1 MLFRSVSAVFTV
13 TWRLETPDHLWQR
26 QHVQLRLLLQSAPM
40 TTTCESISISV
51 HDWCMYEQAGYS
63 VYRKKFTFVHCWCQ
77 WRNRYWSWTFSASL
91 QERES
96 CCKEESATGKKGKK
110 NPLILSPSILTFHKF
125 LQLPDHDHLII
136 DLQHNVFGFILFST
150 GCWKYCR
157 RKR

>member
-1 MLFRSVSAVFTV
+1 MSFRSVSAVFTM
-13 TWRLETPDHLWQR
+13 TWRLETPDHLRQR
-26 QHVQLRLLLQSAPM
+26 QQLRLLLQSAPM

-63 VYRKKFTFVHCWCQ
+63 VYRAKFTFVHNWCQ

-110 NPLILSPSILTFHKF
+110 NPSILSPSILTFHF
-125 LQLPDHDHLII
+125 CNCLITSDH
-136 DLQHNVFGFILFST
+136 LQHNVFGFILFST

-157 RKR
+157 RER